1 MNKTGT
7 TIEIYDNGFSGAS
20 NAMSLSADC
29 TFTFRG
35 VTDSNQVSAKTIAGS
50 GSIYYRTQYFSD
62 SSQNT

>member
-1 MNKTGT
+1 VNKTGT

-20 NAMSLSADC
+20 NAMALSADD

-50 GSIYYRTQYFSD
+50 GPLYYRTQYFSD